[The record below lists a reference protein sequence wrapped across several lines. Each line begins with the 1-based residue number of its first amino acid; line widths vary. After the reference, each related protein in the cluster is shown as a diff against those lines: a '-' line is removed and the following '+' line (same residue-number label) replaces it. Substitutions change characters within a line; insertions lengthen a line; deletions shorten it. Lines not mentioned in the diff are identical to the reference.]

1 MLRFLNNVQDLF
13 TATIILLLFHIAALI
28 SLIKLALGKVFEYIF
43 KLLLLIIFI
52 FLLVPLSAFDPK
64 YTQSWNDIKEIWED
78 FVDLVLYFDYQELAQ
93 WYKNLFS
100 KDEKEAEID
109 S

>member
-1 MLRFLNNVQDLF
+1 MLQFLNNVRDLF
-13 TATIILLLFHIAALI
+13 TATIIILLLHIAALI

-52 FLLVPLSAFDPK
+52 FLLVTLSAFDPK
-64 YTQSWNDIKEIWED
+64 YTQSWNDIKETWESFID
-78 FVDLVLYFDYQELAQ
+78 FLLHFDYQDLMQ
-93 WYKNLFS
+93 WYKNVFS
-100 KDEKEAEID
+100 KYEKKVKID

>member
-1 MLRFLNNVQDLF
+1 MLRFLVNIRDIF
-13 TATIILLLFHIAALI
+13 TATIIILLLHIAALI
-28 SLIKLALGKVFEYIF
+28 SLVKAALGKVFEYIF

-52 FLLVPLSAFDPK
+52 ILLGVSAFNPK
-64 YTQSWNDIKEIWED
+64 YVQSWNDIKETWAS

-93 WYKNLFS
+93 WYRAALS
-100 KDEKEAEID
+100 KDEKEAKID

>member
-1 MLRFLNNVQDLF
+1 MLRFLVNILDIF
-13 TATIILLLFHIAALI
+13 TATIIILLLHIAALI
-28 SLIKLALGKVFEYIF
+28 SLIKLALEKAFEYIF

-52 FLLVPLSAFDPK
+52 FLLVTLSAFDPK
-64 YTQSWNDIKEIWED
+64 YTQSWNDIKEIWEG
-78 FVDLVLYFDYQELAQ
+78 FVDLVLYFDYQELVQ

>member
-1 MLRFLNNVQDLF
+1 MLRFLNNIRAVF
-13 TATIILLLFHIAALI
+13 AATAIVVLMHIAALV
-28 SLIKLALGKVFEYIF
+28 SLIKLALEKAFEYIF

-52 FLLVPLSAFDPK
+52 FLLVALSAFDPRH
-64 YTQSWNDIKEIWED
+64 TQSWNNIKETWDSFIG
-78 FVDLVLYFDYQELAQ
+78 FLLYFDYQDLMQ
-93 WYKNLFS
+93 WYKNVFS